1 MSTWRRYKALD
12 RVALLAK
19 KGYQVAHVVLS
30 RALHR
35 PPRYL
40 PVVLLFITFRC
51 NLRCKMCGVCEHI
64 LSGEKAQELSTE
76 EWKTVVDSAALLGTM
91 IISISGGEPLL
102 RPDLFEIIRYIR
114 NKDIAVHL
122 CTNGVLLD
130 ARRVAGLRESGV
142 NTVSVSIEN
151 FDREVHEAL
160 RGPNTFEPAVEGI
173 RRLRRDAPEIRVGI
187 NCVFTTRNFRNMAAM
202 IPFAEE
208 LDVHQVKFAPIHTNL
223 LHKRKH
229 IEQYSDL
236 IFREEDLAELDQ
248 EMEAVKQAAVRT
260 KVQTTSSMFLSG
272 ASSLYR
278 QPRRFTCYAG
288 YATCAINPDGNAAP
302 CCDMDGHVSVRETP
316 LHILWRSPEF
326 QRLRKQVHRC
336 NSACWDTTNTELS
349 LRLRADALLGEIK
362 QTWRDIG
369 FYF

>member
-1 MSTWRRYKALD
+1 MSSRRRNKAVD
-12 RVALLAK
+12 RVALFAK
-19 KGYQVAHVVLS
+19 KGYQVAHIVVS
-30 RALHR
+30 RALR
-35 PPRYL
+35 LPPRYL
-40 PVVLLFITFRC
+40 PIVLLFITFRC

-64 LSGEKAQELSTE
+64 LAGERAQELSTE
-76 EWKTVVDSAALLGTM
+76 EWKTVIDSTALLGTM
-91 IISISGGEPLL
+91 IVSISGGEPLL
-102 RPDLFEIIRYIR
+102 RPDLYEIIRYIR
-114 NKDIAVHL
+114 DKDIAVHL

-151 FDREVHEAL
+151 VDREVHEAL
-160 RGPNTFEPAVEGI
+160 RGGNTFDPAIEGI

-187 NCVFTTRNFRNMAAM
+187 NCVFTTRNFRNMAAL

-208 LDVHQVKFAPIHTNL
+208 LGVHQVKFAPIHTNL

-229 IEQYSDL
+229 LEQYSDL
-236 IFREEDLAELDQ
+236 IFREEDLPELDR
-248 EMEAVKQAAVRT
+248 EMKAVMRAAAQS
-260 KVQTTSSMFLSG
+260 KVQTTSSMFLAG

-288 YATCAINPDGNAAP
+288 YITCAINPDGNVAP
-302 CCDMDGHVSVRETP
+302 CCDMDGSVSVRERP
-316 LHILWRSPEF
+316 LDIVWRSPEF
-326 QRLRKQVHRC
+326 HGLRKQVHRC

-349 LRLRADALLGEIK
+349 LRLRPDALLRELR
-362 QTWRDIG
+362 QTWRDVG